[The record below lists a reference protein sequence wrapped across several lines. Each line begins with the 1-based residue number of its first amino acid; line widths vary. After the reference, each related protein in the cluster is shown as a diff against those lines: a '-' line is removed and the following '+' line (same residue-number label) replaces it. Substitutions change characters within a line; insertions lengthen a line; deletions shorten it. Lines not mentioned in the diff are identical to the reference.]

1 MTRFAILVLCLTV
14 AACAA
19 NKSAGTTDTPEI
31 EPAASIQSPADD
43 SVGPDQLLHKADT
56 EVLTM
61 LGEPEFIWS
70 EDGAAM
76 WRYRGANCYVDVFL
90 YEGEGVTYVDV
101 QSQGT
106 DERSRDACFR
116 TIIKPAAG

>member
-1 MTRFAILVLCLTV
+1 MMRFAALAMCLTI
-14 AACAA
+14 AACAGKEPA
-19 NKSAGTTDTPEI
+19 DTAETPGI
-31 EPAASIQSPADD
+31 EPAVSIQSPG
-43 SVGPDQLLHKADT
+43 SKGVGPDQLLHKADT
-56 EVLTM
+56 EVRTM

-76 WRYRGANCYVDVFL
+76 WRYRGADCYVDVFL

-106 DERSRDACFR
+106 DERARDACFR

>member
-1 MTRFAILVLCLTV
+1 MTRFVVLALCLAA

-19 NKSAGTTDTPEI
+19 KAPEETATTEI
-31 EPAASIQSPADD
+31 EPAPSIQSPGDD
-43 SVGPDQLLHKADT
+43 AVGPDQLLHKADT
-56 EVLTM
+56 EVRTM
-61 LGEPEFIWS
+61 LGDPEFIWS

>member
-1 MTRFAILVLCLTV
+1 MMRFAALALCLAA
-14 AACAA
+14 AACAG
-19 NKSAGTTDTPEI
+19 NKQADTAEMLEI
-31 EPAASIQSPADD
+31 EPAMSIQSPG
-43 SVGPDQLLHKADT
+43 SSGVGPDQLLHKAGT
-56 EVLTM
+56 EVRTI

-76 WRYRGANCYVDVFL
+76 WRYRGSDCYVDVFL

-106 DERSRDACFR
+106 DERARDACFR

>member
-1 MTRFAILVLCLTV
+1 MTRFVILALCLV
-14 AACAA
+14 ATACAA
-19 NKSAGTTDTPEI
+19 KAPVETTEAAEI
-31 EPAASIQSPADD
+31 EPATSIQSPGD
-43 SVGPDQLLHKADT
+43 SGVGPDQLLHKADT
-56 EVLTM
+56 EVRTM

-106 DERSRDACFR
+106 DERARDACFR